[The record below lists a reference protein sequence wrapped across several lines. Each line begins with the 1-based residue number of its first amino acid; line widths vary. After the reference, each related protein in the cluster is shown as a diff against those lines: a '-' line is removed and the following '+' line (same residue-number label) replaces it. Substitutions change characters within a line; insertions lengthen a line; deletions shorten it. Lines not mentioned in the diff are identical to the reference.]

1 MWSTSRVVPF
11 RSVANFKVLVTARER
26 RSFKL
31 YFGAA
36 QQLSLPSLR
45 LPPSAWLHAP
55 RMAPKLLLL
64 LAIAA
69 TSNAATT
76 QYAVGFGAG
85 VDANSYH
92 PLGGNCLNPDHA
104 LAGAQ
109 KRTASASERYTEDA
123 WSVKRKKKEL

>member
-1 MWSTSRVVPF
+1 
-11 RSVANFKVLVTARER
+11 
-26 RSFKL
+26 
-31 YFGAA
+31 
-36 QQLSLPSLR
+36 
-45 LPPSAWLHAP
+45 
-55 RMAPKLLLL
+55 MAPKLLLL